1 MPKVTQEHRDA
12 RRDEIANA
20 ASRAF
25 LSKGLQQTSMAD
37 IIAETGLSAGAF
49 YGHFT
54 SKHEVILEVAR
65 RATTN
70 RIAELAD
77 VATRDELP
85 EPGQVLRAML
95 AGLATDIEGDT
106 RLLVQVW
113 GMAMV
118 DPKVADL
125 ALEVF
130 TDLREAYRSYF
141 IAWARQRRGMSEAE
155 ADAWASR
162 RLPVMLGLGQ
172 GFILQAALKSD
183 FDREQYLEVAGELLA
198 G

>member
-1 MPKVTQEHRDA
+1 MPKVSQEHRDA
-12 RRDEIANA
+12 RRDEIATA
-20 ASRAF
+20 ATRAF
-25 LSKGLQQTSMAD
+25 LAKGLQQTSMAD
-37 IIAETGLSAGAF
+37 IIAESGLSAGAF

-54 SKHEVILEVAR
+54 SKQEVILEVAR
-65 RATTN
+65 RTTTN

-77 VATRDELP
+77 VASRDELP
-85 EPGQVLRAML
+85 EPGEVLRTIL
-95 AGLATDIEGDT
+95 TGLATDIDGDT

-118 DPKVADL
+118 DPTVAGL

-130 TDLREAYRSYF
+130 ADLREAYRSYF
-141 IAWARQRRGMSEAE
+141 VAWAVQRRGMPETEAQE
-155 ADAWASR
+155 WAAA

-172 GFILQAALKSD
+172 GYILQAALND
-183 FDREQYLEVAGELLA
+183 EFDRDQYLAVAGELLA